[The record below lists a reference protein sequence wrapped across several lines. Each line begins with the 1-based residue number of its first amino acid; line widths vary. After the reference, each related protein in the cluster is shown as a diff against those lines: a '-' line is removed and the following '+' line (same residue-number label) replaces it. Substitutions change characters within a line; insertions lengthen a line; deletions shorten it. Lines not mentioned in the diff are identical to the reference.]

1 MSAAGAG
8 APPLGAAVRFR
19 YAPLAAALV
28 ASVAFAAVLPAP
40 RMAVLFAIGFA
51 CGLTLYH
58 AAFGFTAAYR
68 RLLFQRDGAGVR
80 AQLFMLA
87 VATVLFAPVLA
98 AESAFGRPVTG
109 AFAPAGVQMALGAF
123 LFGAGMQLGGGC
135 GSGTLYAAG
144 GGSVRMFATLA
155 AFCAGGFWA
164 SLHMD
169 AWQRLPAAGELVLG
183 AALGWPQAVTLQLAV
198 LGALYLALRRW
209 ADAGPLVAPPKGW
222 TRVIAGPW
230 PLAAGALL
238 LATLNLATLLVAGHP
253 WSITWAFT
261 LWGAKAAQHLGW
273 SPGEEGFWAGDFPR
287 AALVAPVTADVTSVM
302 DIGIVLGAL
311 AAAGLAG
318 RFAPSFRVPP
328 LQLAASVLGGLA
340 MGYGARIAFGCNI
353 GAFFSGV
360 ASTSLHGWLWIAA
373 ALPGVWVGA
382 RLRPAFGLSV

>member
-1 MSAAGAG
+1 
-8 APPLGAAVRFR
+8 
-19 YAPLAAALV
+19 
-28 ASVAFAAVLPAP
+28 
-40 RMAVLFAIGFA
+40 
-51 CGLTLYH
+51 
-58 AAFGFTAAYR
+58 
-68 RLLFQRDGAGVR
+68 
-80 AQLFMLA
+80 
-87 VATVLFAPVLA
+87 
-98 AESAFGRPVTG
+98 VTG
-109 AFAPAGVQMALGAF
+109 AFVPAGVQVALGAF

-261 LWGAKAAQHLGW
+261 LWGAKAAQRLGW

-318 RFAPSFRVPP
+318 RFAPNFRVPP

-340 MGYGARIAFGCNI
+340 MGYGARVAFGCNI